1 MAFVRRRENALSLPA
16 SRADDDDVVAGG
28 VGRRAAVAGV
38 RGLGGGV
45 GDIGRAVLEGL
56 KLKSK
61 LKSQV
66 VDGRVGDEV
75 GTLASRWESGGGDV
89 GEDRR
94 GEEDSG
100 EGFTGV

>member
-1 MAFVRRRENALSLPA
+1 M
-16 SRADDDDVVAGG
+16 VAGG
-28 VGRRAAVAGV
+28 VRRRVLVVVLDAGV

-45 GDIGRAVLEGL
+45 GDIAGFVFDGL
-56 KLKSK
+56 KVKSK
-61 LKSQV
+61 LKLQV

-75 GTLASRWESGGGDV
+75 GTFASRWESGGGDV

-94 GEEDSG
+94 GEEESG